1 VTRLPQGKHEDLPW
15 HVCEHANL
23 PIADQPDER
32 KCDHPTKPWHKLVP
46 LWLMSKH
53 VGSEIMDQ
61 ATPVIAF
68 FNTQNGAW
76 PWIFNDK
83 AMGELITAKPL
94 LTTMAFYTSIK
105 SSLPGLTNNTLLNSL
120 YRKVSEMKKQACEG
134 DSRNM
139 FYGCFIFSSMQRES
153 LHPRHH
159 HSNVLLPH
167 C

>member
-1 VTRLPQGKHEDLPW
+1 MARLRARKS
-15 HVCEHANL
+15 ANRRS
-23 PIADQPDER
+23 AWW
-32 KCDHPTKPWHKLVP
+32 KKMWSSHKTLAQVST